1 MSKSIRRLVLLA
13 LFTTMALTIFVIE
26 AQIPLPISIPGIK
39 LGLANVITLIVLAKF
54 RTRDALT
61 VLLLRILLG
70 SFFAGQVT
78 TLIYSLFGGLLCF
91 GGMTILCRIL
101 KRKHLWFVS
110 VIGAILHNIGQTIAA
125 ILVMG
130 TTQVLVY
137 LPFLTIA
144 GCITGLFTGFV
155 AMEVVKHWPTAV
167 AFSLDSK
174 KESHI
179 IEKK

>member
-1 MSKSIRRLVLLA
+1 
-13 LFTTMALTIFVIE
+13 
-26 AQIPLPISIPGIK
+26 
-39 LGLANVITLIVLAKF
+39 
-54 RTRDALT
+54 
-61 VLLLRILLG
+61 
-70 SFFAGQVT
+70 
-78 TLIYSLFGGLLCF
+78 
-91 GGMTILCRIL
+91 
-101 KRKHLWFVS
+101 
-110 VIGAILHNIGQTIAA
+110 
-125 ILVMG
+125 VMG

-174 KESHI
+174 KESHT